1 MGEIEPWMDETF
13 IMNSFIEFGFM
24 PKRVNII
31 LDKRPNHN
39 HNFCFVTF
47 SDSNEANNAML
58 KLNGKTIPGTKC
70 FFKLNITKKN
80 SQNKKIIF
88 VSNLEDNIGDN
99 ELYKFF
105 KSKYYSV
112 ISASVISDCG
122 KSRGYGFVHFTD
134 EDDFQNCLEEMNGK
148 LLNNKKIIVKKK
160 ITIPKINNKYNNFD
174 FMSFMPYN
182 QLNILNTYNQENIIT
197 KPNLYI
203 QGDSSTISND
213 KEQNSLSL
221 NTNNNKAQN
230 FLDNIKL
237 IESNDNIS
245 LKQLNKKIQ
254 ESFNTM
260 LEYYKNNNKLN
271 EIPKI
276 ILYYSSEKNI

>member
-1 MGEIEPWMDETF
+1 
-13 IMNSFIEFGFM
+13 
-24 PKRVNII
+24 
-31 LDKRPNHN
+31 
-39 HNFCFVTF
+39 
-47 SDSNEANNAML
+47 
-58 KLNGKTIPGTKC
+58 
-70 FFKLNITKKN
+70 
-80 SQNKKIIF
+80 
-88 VSNLEDNIGDN
+88 
-99 ELYKFF
+99 
-105 KSKYYSV
+105 
-112 ISASVISDCG
+112 
-122 KSRGYGFVHFTD
+122 
-134 EDDFQNCLEEMNGK
+134 
-148 LLNNKKIIVKKK
+148 
-160 ITIPKINNKYNNFD
+160 
-174 FMSFMPYN
+174 MSFMPYN
-182 QLNILNTYNQENIIT
+182 QLNVLNTYNQENIIT

-203 QGDSSTISND
+203 QGDSSTISHD

-260 LEYYKNNNKLN
+260 LEYYKNNNKLD